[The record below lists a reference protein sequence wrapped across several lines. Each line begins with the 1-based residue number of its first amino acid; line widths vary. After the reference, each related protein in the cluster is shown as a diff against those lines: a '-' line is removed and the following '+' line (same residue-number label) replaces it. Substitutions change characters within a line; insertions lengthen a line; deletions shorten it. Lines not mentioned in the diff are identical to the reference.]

1 MMILEN
7 WSKTLLISY
16 RLLGL
21 VVDRLDSMVKQV
33 SLNSMYYNRKAGC
46 DTMSQIEKLIEYNDK
61 KVNLTNL
68 KVIIDE
74 CISSLSQKELE
85 IVSLIYLDGLSVDE
99 VANTLDI
106 SVRTV
111 FRRKKRALESFA
123 KALSRKYSSE
133 YLMNNYKDEVWLM
146 DIYYT
151 HANRMD
157 EEIDIERKEAV
168 GIIFKAMKELK
179 ATV

>member
-1 MMILEN
+1 MILEN

-21 VVDRLDSMVKQV
+21 VVERIESMVQQI
-33 SLNSMYYNRKAGC
+33 SLNSMYYNRKTGC
-46 DTMSQIEKLIEYNDK
+46 DTMSQIEKLIDYNDK

-68 KVIIDE
+68 KVIIEE
-74 CISSLSQKELE
+74 CIASLSQKELE
-85 IVSLIYLDGLSVDE
+85 IVSLLYLDGLNVDE
-99 VANTLDI
+99 VASTLGI

-123 KALSRKYSSE
+123 KALSRKCSSE
-133 YLMNNYKDEVWLM
+133 FLMDNYKDELWLM
-146 DIYYT
+146 DIYYS
-151 HANRMD
+151 HADGDN
-157 EEIDIERKEAV
+157 EEMDIERKETV
-168 GIIFKAMKELK
+168 NIIFKAMKEIK